1 MGPRISCYNQNGR
14 RANQGEVKQ
23 EESSERKAIPILTAF
38 SDSDRVYLEM
48 NVPYFKV
55 RPEPKGHGDPQ
66 PSARASNTKPEK
78 EGPREPNSPTP
89 AADEI

>member
-1 MGPRISCYNQNGR
+1 MGLRISCYNQKGR

-48 NVPYFKV
+48 DVPYFKL
-55 RPEPKGHGDPQ
+55 RPESKGHGDPP
-66 PSARASNTKPEK
+66 PSARASKTRPEK
-78 EGPREPNSPTP
+78 EDPREPNSPTP
-89 AADEI
+89 AADVI